1 MTDNLKELLTDVA
14 IQQTLHKAQRRKA
27 VAEALEEHP
36 DILSELVSDLSK
48 ILEEVPLEQKPSEE
62 SSPDSESHWTSR
74 LHPDWTVEKLEALDE
89 LELEILMGAPTLSP
103 QNIVDIGRET

>member
-14 IQQTLHKAQRRKA
+14 IQQTLRKAQRRKA

-74 LHPDWTVEKLEALDE
+74 LHPDWTAEKLEALE
-89 LELEILMGAPTLSP
+89 ELEIEYLQRAPGLSP
-103 QNIVDIGRET
+103 EDLEEIAQTT